1 MLVSIEFSDERSG
14 EYGVD
19 DLNIIELAY
28 AMTVHKAMGSEYQTV
43 IIPLLMAHQILLQ
56 RNLIYTAVTR
66 AKKRVYLVGQK
77 AALYMAIHKT
87 KTDKRNTL
95 LGQRIADYM
104 AELQRAEK
112 NKPCYLLPKEL
123 KHTG

>member
-1 MLVSIEFSDERSG
+1 
-14 EYGVD
+14 
-19 DLNIIELAY
+19 
-28 AMTVHKAMGSEYQTV
+28 
-43 IIPLLMAHQILLQ
+43 MAHQILLQ

-95 LGQRIADYM
+95 LGQRIVGYL
-104 AELQRAEK
+104 AEFRKTEQCSRPPE
-112 NKPCYLLPKEL
+112 EL